1 MKRLIK
7 KEIYEFLKSV
17 LTLFSGSTVAQIVS
31 ITVLIILQRFFY
43 NPEQYAPFRLFFE
56 FSALFSS
63 ISALRLESGLVL
75 EREDEYNLSLL
86 RICVKFCVITSIIG
100 GCIFSFYF
108 FKEINVFKEEWLI
121 VFLMPL
127 AIFGNGLIQISQPF
141 FTKAK
146 NFITI
151 SSSKIIHSLSGGF
164 AQIITGMLGFN
175 FTGLIIGRIIGLFSA
190 DANYLRNF
198 LKLYKWPKKNIN
210 REKYLLTKHKKF
222 IQFTTP
228 GVFVGNSINLV
239 ILMLFTHYYGEAFTG
254 LTAAAIQY
262 LGLVVMLFA
271 SSFSQVY
278 YNEIAQIKNPNQL
291 LKSYLFWLKRLFILT
306 SVGWIILMLCPSWV
320 VTWVL
325 GEKWVGLMPV
335 IKIISP
341 WMAIMFLASSL
352 SFIFIR
358 LGKQKEIFFFDIFH
372 LVLILIA
379 LFIGHYYLN
388 NKTQVLYIITGA
400 QSLFYILS
408 ILLAYK
414 FLMKNVKENNTKS
427 Q

>member
-1 MKRLIK
+1 MIK
-7 KEIYEFLKSV
+7 KETYEFLKSV

-43 NPEQYAPFRLFFE
+43 SPEQYAPFRLFFE

-75 EREDEYNLSLL
+75 EREDENNLSLL
-86 RICVKFCVITSIIG
+86 RICVKFCVISSIIG

-127 AIFGNGLIQISQPF
+127 AIFGNGLIQISQSF

-151 SSSKIIHSLSGGF
+151 SSSKIIQSFSGGF

-198 LKLYKWPKKNIN
+198 LKLYKWPKKNISK
-210 REKYLLTKHKKF
+210 EKYLLTKHKKF

-228 GVFVGNSINLV
+228 GIFVGNSINLV

-262 LGLVVMLFA
+262 LGLIIMLFS
-271 SSFSQVY
+271 SSFAQVY
-278 YNEIAQIKNPNQL
+278 YNEIAQIKDPKL
-291 LKSYLFWLKRLFILT
+291 LIYSYGYWIKRLVLISIT
-306 SVGWIILMLCPSWV
+306 GWIILFFTPSSIV
-320 VTWVL
+320 IYVL
-325 GEKWVGLMPV
+325 GEKWSGLLYI

-341 WMAIMFLASSL
+341 WMGIMFVTSSL

-358 LGKQKEIFFFDIFH
+358 LGRQKEIFFFDIFH
-372 LVLILIA
+372 LIIVLAGI
-379 LFIGHYYLN
+379 FIGHHIFN
-388 NKTQVLYIITGA
+388 NKIYTLYVITGV
-400 QSLFYILS
+400 QSTFYIASL
-408 ILLAYK
+408 ILAYS
-414 FLMKNVKENNTKS
+414 FLTKNLKQEKV
-427 Q
+427 